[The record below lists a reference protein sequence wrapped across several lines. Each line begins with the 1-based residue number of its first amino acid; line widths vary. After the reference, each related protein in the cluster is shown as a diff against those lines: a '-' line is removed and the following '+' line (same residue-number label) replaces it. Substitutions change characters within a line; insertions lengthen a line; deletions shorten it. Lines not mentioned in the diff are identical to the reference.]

1 MYQFIG
7 RRCLWAVGLSAGF
20 AVASAAADT
29 IPLGGGWQ
37 ASINNASNVGIVV
50 DAVGADFVLI
60 QISKDFTDPPG
71 VGGVFPPVLIDFQ
84 QVDTD
89 ANTKP
94 NIIINDE
101 TVTNLTG
108 VSWSDFHWAVFDSGQ
123 AWFDVPASA
132 GFDTSP
138 FGNQVFDD
146 PGGVFGDANK
156 ATDLWVDGGVLP
168 NNASFFPGAASGQL
182 AMGIDLSSNNPVSF
196 TLKEFPTP
204 EPTTALLLGLLGA
217 FGLRRRK

>member
-1 MYQFIG
+1 MCMTTG
-7 RRCLWAVGLSAGF
+7 RRFLRAVVLSAGF
-20 AVASAAADT
+20 GVASAAADV

-37 ASINNASNVGIVV
+37 ASVNATSNVGIVV

-60 QISKDFTDPPG
+60 QISKDFKDPPG
-71 VGGVFPPVLIDFQ
+71 PGGVFPPVLIDFQ

-94 NIIINDE
+94 NIIIADE

-108 VSWSDFHWAVFDSGQ
+108 VDWSDFHWAVLDNGQ

-138 FGNQVFDD
+138 FGNQMFDD
-146 PGGVFGDANK
+146 PDNVFGDPDK
-156 ATDLWVDGGVLP
+156 ATDLWVDGGIVP
-168 NNASFFPGAASGQL
+168 NNSSFFPGIAGGQL
-182 AMGIDLSSNNPVSF
+182 AMGIDLSSTNPVSF

-204 EPTTALLLGLLGA
+204 EPTTALLLGVLAA
-217 FGLRRRK
+217 FGLRRRS